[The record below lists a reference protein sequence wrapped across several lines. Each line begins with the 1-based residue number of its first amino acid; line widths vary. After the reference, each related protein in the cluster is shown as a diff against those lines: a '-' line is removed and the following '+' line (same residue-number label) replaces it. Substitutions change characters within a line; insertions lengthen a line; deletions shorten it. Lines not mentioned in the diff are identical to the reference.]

1 VSLAVVTGG
10 GQGLGQEIARA
21 FAAAGYTVAVTGRTP
36 EPLRALA
43 TERGGHAVPCD
54 AGDRESVEALRDA
67 VLARQRRVP
76 VLPRVPAVH
85 DPARVRLGRRDRID
99 DRPATLH
106 GRTPYAASKTALTGL
121 VRRLASPGGIA
132 RPRVEA

>member
-1 VSLAVVTGG
+1 MSLAVVTGG

-43 TERGGHAVPCD
+43 TERGGHAVRATPVTGSPSKPC
-54 AGDRESVEALRDA
+54 ATPCPRVNG
-67 VLARQRRVP
+67 RVP
-76 VLPRVPAVH
+76 VLRVPAVH